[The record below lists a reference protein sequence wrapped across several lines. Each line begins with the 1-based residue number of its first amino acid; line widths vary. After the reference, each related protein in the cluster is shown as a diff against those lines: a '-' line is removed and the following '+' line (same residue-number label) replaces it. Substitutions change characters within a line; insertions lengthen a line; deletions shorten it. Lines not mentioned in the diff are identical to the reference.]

1 MTMPADNVTPGS
13 GRDWLRHAASDLRF
27 ARLGLADTDVM
38 RNQVAFH
45 AQQAAEKSLK
55 AVLVEHSL
63 RFPKTHDLEALVE
76 MVQLAGMS
84 LPAAVQ
90 IESLTPFA
98 VETRY
103 PGVFS
108 QVSTAEAESAICSA
122 EIVFE
127 WARDLVK

>member
-1 MTMPADNVTPGS
+1 MTAPNDNMTPGS

-27 ARLGLADTDVM
+27 ARLGLMDMDVL

-55 AVLVEHSL
+55 AVLVDRAL
-63 RFPKTHDLEALVE
+63 RFPNTHDLEALVE
-76 MVQLAGMS
+76 IVQLAGLS
-84 LPAAVQ
+84 LPVAIQ

-108 QVSTAEAESAICSA
+108 QVSTAEAENAIRSA
-122 EIVFE
+122 EVLFD
-127 WARDLVK
+127 WARGVVK